1 MVQREESVLLEQME
15 QPVQQAQLEP
25 MEQPV

>member
-15 QPVQQAQLEP
+15 QSVQRAQLEP
-25 MEQPV
+25 MEQPA